1 MEIIGSSIN
10 FDIHEH
16 RVESPDQV
24 SKVQFIRECPT
35 SKNMIKLITLFSI
48 LFLIAKTAFGIALQ
62 PAISPDGKQIAFCYQ
77 GDIWTVSTK
86 GGRPYRVTVHEGY
99 DSNPRWSPDGARLAF
114 QSDRYGNDDIYSMPS
129 NGGTPTRHT
138 HHSASDILSSYT
150 EDGALLFLTKR
161 VYAQVEREYEIYK
174 SDPSLSTPTR
184 FMDALG
190 FDPVV
195 SPDGSKIAFVRGTCR
210 IEREAY
216 RGSANRDIWIYDVSS
231 EAYTRL
237 TDFDGNDFSPKWL
250 NDSTLLFISS
260 REGKYNVFQTALDGS
275 VKQITFEE
283 EFGVNSFDLSPRT
296 KQVVYQ
302 SGSGISLIKT
312 GSRSSSPL
320 ELDLSADD
328 RFDPVVSETM
338 TDKIDE
344 YAVSPDGS
352 LSVYA
357 IRGDLFV
364 TRNDKEDDRSVR
376 LTRGSA
382 RDRDAIWLND
392 HAILFVS
399 DEEGQND
406 LYLIE
411 SDDEEEKSLFKTLK
425 TKTKRIT
432 ETPEE
437 EFEPIL
443 APNGKR
449 LVYRVGNSHLI
460 SADIGEDGAL
470 SNSTTLLDGWA
481 RPSGIDWSPDSRW
494 IAYSIDDLNYNAE
507 IFIHSVDGSKEPV
520 NVSMHP
526 GYDSSPIWSRDGSKL
541 GFLSER
547 NNRDA
552 DVWFAWLKKSDWEK
566 TDEQW
571 ERERQQKEGKK
582 KNKKASDEELDD
594 EGDDEAAEE
603 ADDDEKEEDVPE
615 LEIDFDRIYLRLVQV
630 TSQAGNEGEFLFD
643 KDGEMVYYTIG
654 SPGRQNYETQRNLFK
669 IRWDGEE
676 REEVIGDKSGPRALR
691 LSNSGDHIYALTRGG
706 LLRRVITK
714 DDKVEKLAVKSRIQI
729 NSAEERAQIYYD
741 AWRALDRGFYDPQFH
756 GHDFAALRDKYLPL
770 AMEASTAEDFQYT
783 FNLMLGQLNASHMGM
798 RGVDNPKET
807 QSEKTGLLGME
818 GAHSTSGYR
827 LTHIVPD
834 SPLTKASLPLQVDDV
849 IVSIDREP
857 VVTDVNIH
865 SLLADKADNEVLLGI
880 ERAGESL
887 ESIVWPASSLTMENY
902 DAWVE
907 SRRQLVDEF
916 SNGRLGYLHIRAMGW
931 NSFER
936 FQTELVAA
944 GYGKEGIVIDVRY
957 NGGGWTTDYLMAVLD
972 VEQHAY
978 TIPRGAASDLE
989 KEHQNFRNNYP
1000 STRLPLP
1007 SSSKP
1012 SVALCNANSYS
1023 NAEIFSHA
1031 YKSLDLGQLVGQ
1043 PTFGAVISTGSYGL
1057 VDSSYVRMPLRGW
1070 FVKETGLNMEFHPAV
1085 PDILVENPP
1094 AYKALKVDPQLE
1106 RAVEELLAQL
1116 NSN

>member
-1 MEIIGSSIN
+1 M
-10 FDIHEH
+10 
-16 RVESPDQV
+16 
-24 SKVQFIRECPT
+24 IRH
-35 SKNMIKLITLFSI
+35 ILILSI
-48 LFLIAKTAFGIALQ
+48 LLFPFSEPVFGTALQ

-77 GDIWTVSTK
+77 GDIWTVSAK

-99 DSNPRWSPDGARLAF
+99 DSNPRWSPDGQRLAF

-150 EDGALLFLTKR
+150 EDGSLLFLTKR
-161 VYAQVEREYEIYK
+161 VYAQVEREFEIYK
-174 SDPSLSTPTR
+174 ADSSLGTPTR

-190 FDPVV
+190 FDPAV

-231 EAYTRL
+231 EEYTQL
-237 TDFDGNDFSPKWL
+237 TDFDGNDFSPQWL

-260 REGKYNVFQTALDGS
+260 REGKYNVFQTTLDGS
-275 VKQITFEE
+275 VKQLTFEE
-283 EFGVNSFDLSPRT
+283 AFGVNSFDLSPKTR
-296 KQVVYQ
+296 QIVYQ
-302 SGSGISLIKT
+302 HGSGISLGKI
-312 GSRSSSPL
+312 GSKSHASL
-320 ELDLSADD
+320 EIDLSADV

-352 LSVYA
+352 LNVYA

-376 LTRGSA
+376 LTRSPG
-382 RDRDAIWLND
+382 RERDAIWLND

-399 DEEGQND
+399 DEAGQND

-425 TKTKRIT
+425 TKTRRIT
-432 ETPEE
+432 DTPED

-449 LVYRVGNSHLI
+449 LVYLIGNSHLV
-460 SADIGEDGAL
+460 SAEIGEDSAL

-494 IAYSIDDLNYNAE
+494 IAYSLDDLNYNAE
-507 IFIHSVDGSKEPV
+507 IFIHSVDNSIEPV

-526 GYDSSPIWSRDGSKL
+526 GYDSNPVWSRDGSKL

-547 NNRDA
+547 NNKDA

-571 ERERQQKEGKK
+571 ERERQQKAD
-582 KNKKASDEELDD
+582 KKASRDKESDKSEDTPEASEGDEEDTD
-594 EGDDEAAEE
+594 EPEE
-603 ADDDEKEEDVPE
+603 RPAI
-615 LEIDFDRIYLRLVQV
+615 EIDFDKIYLRLVQV
-630 TSQAGNEGEFLFD
+630 TSKAGNEGEFVFD
-643 KDGEMVYYTIG
+643 KEGEMIYYTIG

-669 IRWDGEE
+669 IRWDGEK
-676 REEVIGDKSGPRALR
+676 REEVIGDKSGPLDLS
-691 LSNSGDHIYALTRGG
+691 LSNSGNHIYALTKGG
-706 LLRRVITK
+706 ALRRVITK
-714 DDKVEKLAVKSRIQI
+714 DDKVEKLSVKSRIQI
-729 NSAEERAQIYYD
+729 NSAEEKAQIYHD
-741 AWRALDRGFYDPQFH
+741 AWRALDRGFYDPKFH

-770 AMEASTAEDFQYT
+770 AMEASTSEDFQYV

-807 QSEKTGLLGME
+807 QSQKTGLLGME
-818 GAHSTSGYR
+818 GAHTSNGYI
-827 LTHIVPD
+827 LTHIVPG
-834 SPLTKASLPLQVDDV
+834 SPLTKASLPLQVGDV
-849 IVSIDREP
+849 IVSVDREP
-857 VVTDVNIH
+857 VTADVNIY
-865 SLLADKADNEVLLGI
+865 SLLADKADTEALLGI
-880 ERAGESL
+880 ERDGEL
-887 ESIVWPASSLTMENY
+887 RETVVWPAASLTMENY

-907 SRRQLVDEF
+907 SRRELVEEF

-931 NSFER
+931 TSFER

-989 KEHQNFRNNYP
+989 KEHGNFVNNYP

-1007 SSSKP
+1007 SSTKP
-1012 SVALCNANSYS
+1012 SVALCNENSYS

-1031 YKSLDLGQLVGQ
+1031 YKSLNLGKLVGQ
-1043 PTFGAVISTGSYGL
+1043 PTFGAVISTGSYNL
-1057 VDSSYVRMPLRGW
+1057 VDGSYVRMPLRGW
-1070 FVKETGLNMEFHPAV
+1070 FVKETGLNMEHHPAV
-1085 PDILVENPP
+1085 PDILVDNPP
-1094 AYKALKVDPQLE
+1094 AYKALNVDPQLE
-1106 RAVEELLAQL
+1106 RAVEELLNQIG
-1116 NSN
+1116 SN

>member
-1 MEIIGSSIN
+1 
-10 FDIHEH
+10 
-16 RVESPDQV
+16 
-24 SKVQFIRECPT
+24 
-35 SKNMIKLITLFSI
+35 MIKLITL
-48 LFLIAKTAFGIALQ
+48 LNLLLLVTKTAFGSALQ
-62 PAISPDGKQIAFCYQ
+62 PAISPNGKQIAFCYQ
-77 GDIWTVSTK
+77 GDIWTVSAQ

-99 DSNPRWSPDGARLAF
+99 DSNPRWSPDGKCLAF
-114 QSDRYGNDDIYSMPS
+114 QSDRYGNNDIYSMPS
-129 NGGTPTRHT
+129 NGGTPNRHT

-150 EDGALLFLTKR
+150 EDGSLIFLTKR

-174 SDPSLSTPTR
+174 SDPSLGTPTR

-195 SPDGSKIAFVRGTCR
+195 SPDGNKIAFVRGTCR

-216 RGSANRDIWIYDVSS
+216 RGSANRDIWIYDLSS
-231 EAYTRL
+231 EEYTKL

-260 REGKYNVFQTALDGS
+260 REGKYNIFQTTLDGS
-275 VKQITFEE
+275 VKKLTFEE
-283 EFGVNSFDLSPRT
+283 AFGVNSFDLSPKT
-296 KQVVYQ
+296 KQIVYQ
-302 SGSGISLIKT
+302 HGSDISLGKI
-312 GSRSSSPL
+312 GSNSHSSL
-320 ELDLSADD
+320 EIELSADF

-338 TDKIDE
+338 TDKVDE

-376 LTRGSA
+376 LTRSSA
-382 RDRDAIWLND
+382 RERDAIWLNEQ
-392 HAILFVS
+392 AILFVS
-399 DEEGQND
+399 DADGQND

-411 SDDEEEKSLFKTLK
+411 SADEEEKSLYKTLK
-425 TKTKRIT
+425 TKTRRLT

-443 APNGKR
+443 APNGER
-449 LVYRVGNSHLI
+449 LVYRIGNSQLV
-460 SADIGEDGAL
+460 SAEVGEDGAL
-470 SNSTTLLDGWA
+470 SDSVTLLDGWA
-481 RPSGIDWSPDSRW
+481 KPAGIDWSPDSRW

-507 IFIHSVDGSKEPV
+507 IFILSVDGSVEPV

-526 GYDSSPIWSRDGSKL
+526 GYDSNPVWSRDGSKL

-571 ERERQQKEGKK
+571 ERERRHKED
-582 KNKKASDEELDD
+582 KKASSDKNSDKSEDSSGGSEDIK
-594 EGDDEAAEE
+594 AEE
-603 ADDDEKEEDVPE
+603 DSDETEESPAI
-615 LEIDFDRIYLRLVQV
+615 EIDFDKIYLRLVQV
-630 TSQAGNEGEFLFD
+630 TSQAGNEGEFVFD
-643 KDGEMVYYTIG
+643 KDGEMVYFTIG

-669 IRWDGEE
+669 IRWDGEK
-676 REEVIGDKSGPRALR
+676 REEIIRDKSSPRELN
-691 LSNSGDHIYALTRGG
+691 LSNSGDHIYALTKGG

-714 DDKVEKLAVKSRIQI
+714 DNKVEKLSIKSRIQI
-729 NSAEERAQIYYD
+729 NSAEEKKQIYYD
-741 AWRALDRGFYDPQFH
+741 AWRALDRGFYDPKFH
-756 GHDFAALRDKYLPL
+756 GHNFAALRDKYLPL
-770 AMEASTAEDFQYT
+770 AMGASTAEDFQYT

-807 QSEKTGLLGME
+807 QSQKSGMLGME
-818 GAHSTSGYR
+818 GTNSTNGYR

-849 IVSIDREP
+849 IVSVDREP
-857 VVTDVNIH
+857 IAADVNIH
-865 SLLADKADNEVLLGI
+865 SLLADKADTKVLLGI
-880 ERAGESL
+880 ERAGDSL

-907 SRRQLVDEF
+907 SRRELVDEF

-931 NSFER
+931 TSFER

-944 GYGKEGIVIDVRY
+944 GYSKEGIVIDVRY

-989 KEHQNFRNNYP
+989 TEHREFKNNYP

-1012 SVALCNANSYS
+1012 SVALCNENSYS

-1031 YKSLDLGQLVGQ
+1031 YKSLDLGKLVGQ
-1043 PTFGAVISTGSYGL
+1043 PTFGAVISTGSYNL
-1057 VDSSYVRMPLRGW
+1057 VDGSYIRMPLRGW
-1070 FVKETGLNMEFHPAV
+1070 FVKETGLNMELHPAV

-1094 AYKALKVDPQLE
+1094 AYKGLNVDPQLE
-1106 RAVEELLAQL
+1106 RAVEELLTQI
-1116 NSN
+1116 NSI

>member
-1 MEIIGSSIN
+1 
-10 FDIHEH
+10 
-16 RVESPDQV
+16 
-24 SKVQFIRECPT
+24 
-35 SKNMIKLITLFSI
+35 MIKLASLLSI
-48 LFLIAKTAFGIALQ
+48 LFLITEIAFGSALQ
-62 PAISPDGKQIAFCYQ
+62 PAISPDGKKIAFCYQ
-77 GDIWTVSTK
+77 GDIWTVSAK

-99 DSNPRWSPDGARLAF
+99 DSNPRWSPDGERLAF

-150 EDGALLFLTKR
+150 KDGFLLFLTKR

-174 SDPSLSTPTR
+174 SDPSLGTPTR

-195 SPDGSKIAFVRGTCR
+195 SPDGNKIAFVRGTCR

-216 RGSANRDIWIYDVSS
+216 RGSANRDLWIYDVSRK
-231 EAYTRL
+231 EYTQL

-260 REGKYNVFQTALDGS
+260 REGKYNVFQSTLDGS
-275 VKQITFEE
+275 VKQLTFEE
-283 EFGVNSFDLSPRT
+283 AFGVNSFDLSPKT
-296 KQVVYQ
+296 KQIVYQ
-302 SGSGISLIKT
+302 SGSDISLIKI
-312 GSRSSSPL
+312 GSKSPSPL
-320 ELDLSADD
+320 EMDLSADA

-338 TDKIDE
+338 TDKVDE

-376 LTRGSA
+376 LTRSSA
-382 RDRDAIWLND
+382 RERDAIWLNE

-399 DEEGQND
+399 DEDGQND

-411 SDDEEEKSLFKTLK
+411 SADEEEKSLYKTLK

-449 LVYRVGNSHLI
+449 LVYRIGNSQI
-460 SADIGEDGAL
+460 VSVEIGEDGAL
-470 SNSTTLLDGWA
+470 SDSVTLLDGWA

-507 IFIHSVDGSKEPV
+507 VFIHSADGSKEPV

-526 GYDSSPIWSRDGSKL
+526 GYDSNPVWSRDGSKL

-571 ERERQQKEGKK
+571 ERERQQKEE
-582 KNKKASDEELDD
+582 KKASKDKKKDESEETSEESK
-594 EGDDEAAEE
+594 EGDDEAEEENDETEE
-603 ADDDEKEEDVPE
+603 APPI
-615 LEIDFDRIYLRLVQV
+615 EIDFDKIYLRLVQV
-630 TSQAGNEGEFLFD
+630 TSQAGNEGEFVFD
-643 KDGEMVYYTIG
+643 KEGEMVYYTIG
-654 SPGRQNYETQRNLFK
+654 SPGRQNYETLRNLFK

-676 REEVIGDKSGPRALR
+676 REEIIGDKSGPRALR
-691 LSNSGDHIYALTRGG
+691 LSKNGDHIYALTKGG

-714 DDKVEKLAVKSRIQI
+714 DDKVEKLSVKSRIQI
-729 NSAEERAQIYYD
+729 NSAEERLQIYYD
-741 AWRALDRGFYDPQFH
+741 AWRALDRGFYDPKFH
-756 GHDFAALRDKYLPL
+756 GHDFAALRDRYLPL
-770 AMEASTAEDFQYT
+770 AMAASTAEDFQYT

-807 QSEKTGLLGME
+807 QSQKTGLLGME
-818 GAHSTSGYR
+818 GSNSVNGYR

-834 SPLTKASLPLQVDDV
+834 SPLTKASLPLQADDV
-849 IVSIDREP
+849 IVSVDREP
-857 VVTDVNIH
+857 VTIDMNIY

-880 ERAGESL
+880 ERAGESI
-887 ESIVWPASSLTMENY
+887 ESIVWPAASLTMENY

-907 SRRQLVDEF
+907 SRRELVDEF

-989 KEHQNFRNNYP
+989 KEHRNFKNNYP

-1012 SVALCNANSYS
+1012 SVALCNENSYS

-1043 PTFGAVISTGSYGL
+1043 PTFGAVISTGSYNL
-1057 VDSSYVRMPLRGW
+1057 VDGSYVRMPLRGW
-1070 FVKETGLNMEFHPAV
+1070 FVKETELNMEHHPAV

-1094 AYKALKVDPQLE
+1094 AYKALNVDPQLK
-1106 RAVEELLAQL
+1106 RAVEELLVQID
-1116 NSN
+1116 SQQ